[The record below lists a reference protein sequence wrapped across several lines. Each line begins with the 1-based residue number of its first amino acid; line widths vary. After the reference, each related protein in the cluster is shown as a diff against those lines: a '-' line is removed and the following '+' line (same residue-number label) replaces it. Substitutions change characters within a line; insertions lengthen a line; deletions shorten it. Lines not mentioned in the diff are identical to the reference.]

1 MLGLYIQCNWL
12 ACTGSHLAGNHHL
25 TDQWYTYVMDLAI
38 FYDILSTMGA
48 PCGSFHLEIAELHC
62 NLPLVGSPSPYV
74 SGCGVDKLSKMVG
87 NSASYA
93 MWSG

>member
-1 MLGLYIQCNWL
+1 
-12 ACTGSHLAGNHHL
+12 
-25 TDQWYTYVMDLAI
+25 
-38 FYDILSTMGA
+38 MGH
-48 PCGSFHLEIAELHC
+48 FTLKIAELHC